1 MAYKILVVDDSI
13 FFRRR
18 VKEILEL
25 DPNLEVIGEARNGQE
40 AIDMVASLNPD
51 VVTMDVEMPVMD
63 GITAVKKIM
72 ARKPVPIIMFS
83 SCLLYTSDAADE

>member
-18 VKEILEL
+18 VKEILEQ
-25 DPNLEVIGEARNGQE
+25 DPSLQVIGEAKNGQE
-40 AIDMVASLNPD
+40 AIEMVATLNPD
-51 VVTMDVEMPVMD
+51 VVTMDVEMPIMD

-72 ARKPVPIIMFS
+72 APSLCF
-83 SCLLYTSDAADE
+83 LL